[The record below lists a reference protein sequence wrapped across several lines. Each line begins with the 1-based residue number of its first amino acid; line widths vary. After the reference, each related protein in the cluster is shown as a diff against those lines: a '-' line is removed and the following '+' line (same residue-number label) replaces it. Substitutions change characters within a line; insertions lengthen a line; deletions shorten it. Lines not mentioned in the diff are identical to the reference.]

1 MEIEENSTNT
11 STENK
16 DEFGQT
22 ASAPN
27 SSPATENSDNS
38 SLKQTIKDT
47 AGSAAGQVKD
57 KAATAIDEQKSK
69 VALGLSSVADEL
81 RKAGGNL
88 RDSEGGGG
96 DDKNYLAQQA
106 ARYGE
111 TLADKVEGLSGYL
124 ENASVKDLARDL
136 EGFARRQPALFVGG
150 ALIAGILAARFL
162 KSSAPKS
169 GSQSFL
175 GSNSANNKSGND
187 FADSENVL
195 QDV

>member
-1 MEIEENSTNT
+1 MAIEKNSTGT
-11 STENK
+11 STENR

-22 ASAPN
+22 TSSAN
-27 SSPATENSDNS
+27 SSPETGNKDNS
-38 SLKQTIKDT
+38 SFKQTIKET

-69 VALGLSSVADEL
+69 VAVGLSSVADEL

-88 RDSEGGGG
+88 RDSQGG
-96 DDKNYLAQQA
+96 DEKNYLAQGV

-111 TLADKVEGLSGYL
+111 TLADKVESLSGYL
-124 ENASVKDLARDL
+124 EKATVKDLARDL

-150 ALIAGILAARFL
+150 AFIAGILAARFL
-162 KSSAPKS
+162 KSTAPQS
-169 GSQSFL
+169 GSQSL
-175 GSNSANNKSGND
+175 SGSNSANNKSGND

-195 QDV
+195 EGV